1 MTEFIAQSWPIMLVI
16 GVFYFVTF
24 IPEQKRRKAYMSL
37 LADLKVN
44 DQVAT
49 KGGILGRIV
58 SLDQDTLV
66 LETGPDRVRI
76 KFTRGAVSTRTSRE
90 ETETGTVE

>member
-16 GVFYFVTF
+16 GVFYFVTLV
-24 IPEQKRRKAYMSL
+24 PEHKRRKAYFYL
-37 LADLKVN
+37 LADLRVN

-58 SLDQDTLV
+58 SLDQDTII

-76 KFTRGAVSTRTSRE
+76 KFSRGAVSTRTSTSE
-90 ETETGTVE
+90 IETGTNE

>member
-24 IPEQKRRKAYMSL
+24 IPEQKRRKAYIAL

-58 SLDQDTLV
+58 SIDQDNII

-76 KFTRGAVSTRTSRE
+76 KFIKGAVSTRISRE
-90 ETETGTVE
+90 ETETGINE

>member
-24 IPEQKRRKAYMSL
+24 VPEQKRRKAYFAL
-37 LADLKVN
+37 LADLRVN

-58 SLDQDTLV
+58 SLDQDTII

-76 KFTRGAVSTRTSRE
+76 KFSRGAVSTRTSTSE
-90 ETETGTVE
+90 IETGTNE